1 MPFGPP
7 GVGKTALYHRL
18 IDKEPPGTP
27 ASQYSCGSG
36 TPSTD
41 ILEPPKMIKVT
52 MQLSEL
58 PSQVLTAGNGIWHEI
73 EGFNEQ
79 VNSWLKTVELHV
91 SQQNTC
97 SGSFSEEA
105 TDGSF
110 SEEATDGSF
119 SFAAQMSQSSSYDFV
134 TEALDSQD
142 IDTIHPLNNSS
153 VIFYTDTGGQPEF
166 QEVLP
171 ALVAGPMMFLLV
183 FNLSCGL
190 EKPYDVIYR
199 SQYEEKKVY
208 ESLYTV
214 KEVFMECLA
223 SIASHCRGVAKH
235 DSITTPPISVLT
247 LGTHK
252 DLVKEEDIQ
261 KCNKTLKDTVE
272 NTSLYKENVI
282 EYNDPPDQLII
293 PVDNYAADKNDVT
306 LVRNVIERVIKR
318 APNQFSVTFPVP
330 WLFFQLFLISLKQST
345 ISYSECKM
353 NAKEFNILPKDLF
366 NCLFFLHH
374 KVGTIRYYGE
384 IKELKDI
391 VIIKPAIIFKAIT
404 NLITSTFN
412 IQNVGS
418 FELTTFQQYGLLKE
432 TTIRE
437 KLKSTEITPLQFV
450 ALLKHLCILGPSH
463 NELLGDYF
471 LPCALVHE
479 PKAPESS
486 QESSSLLDSKQ
497 ALLISFEG
505 GFVPKGVFSGILAFL
520 CQQKW
525 KIQLIERKPQLY
537 RDQAS
542 FFVGCNGYIV
552 TIKDTACF
560 LEVYV
565 ANEEANSSD
574 EYEFCE
580 NIGNTLQEGLKNVCI
595 VRQYN
600 ESFQFGFY
608 CQLKNH
614 YKNKQKHVALINTYN
629 SVSACCQNSNQSFGI
644 EKFPHA
650 IKRWFYEE
658 SEAPSQ
664 SKASSNDIS
673 EGMIVHI
680 LI

>member
-18 IDKEPPGTP
+18 VGEKPPGIP
-27 ASQYSCGSG
+27 ASQESCGSG
-36 TPSTD
+36 IPSTD
-41 ILEPPKMIKVT
+41 ILEPPKMIQVT
-52 MQLSEL
+52 MPSKSPPHVLVSEDGTW
-58 PSQVLTAGNGIWHEI
+58 QVIT
-73 EGFNEQ
+73 GFDEQ
-79 VNSWLKTVELHV
+79 VTLWLKTVEEK
-91 SQQNTC
+91 SQQFRQFKKHRL
-97 SGSFSEEA
+97 SYVSEKEA
-105 TDGSF
+105 TDGS
-110 SEEATDGSF
+110 SS
-119 SFAAQMSQSSSYDFV
+119 QQSQSSSFDFV
-134 TEALDSQD
+134 EEALEGKD
-142 IDTIHPLNNSS
+142 INAIDPLHNSS
-153 VIFYTDTGGQPEF
+153 IIYYTDTGGQPEF

-171 ALVAGPMMFLLV
+171 ALVAGPMIFLLV
-183 FNLSCGL
+183 FNTSCGL
-190 EKPYDVIYR
+190 DK
-199 SQYEEKKVY
+199 SYEVAYQSPTEKKL
-208 ESLYTV
+208 LYKSSFTV
-214 KEVFMECLA
+214 KEVFMQCLQ
-223 SIASHCRGVAKH
+223 SIASYRSSISRGVAKH
-235 DSITTPPISVLT
+235 DNITPPPISVLT
-247 LGTHK
+247 VGTHK

-261 KCNKTLKDTVE
+261 KCNKTLKDAIE

-282 EYNDPPDQLII
+282 EYNNPPDEVII
-293 PVDNYAADKNDVT
+293 PVDNYSTDNDAT
-306 LVRNVIERVIKR
+306 LVRKVIERVIKR
-318 APNQFSVTFPVP
+318 TPKSRYSVTLPVP
-330 WLFFQLFLISLKQST
+330 WLALLLFLNSLDEST
-345 ISYSECKM
+345 ISYEDCQTK
-353 NAKEFNILPKDLF
+353 AEEDFKILPEDLLK
-366 NCLFFLHH
+366 CLFFLHH
-374 KVGTIRYYGE
+374 KVGTIRYYEE

-391 VIIKPAIIFKAIT
+391 VIIKPAIIFSAIT

-412 IQNVGS
+412 TENVGS

-432 TTIRE
+432 ATIRE

-450 ALLKHLCILGPSH
+450 ALLKHLCILGPTH
-463 NELLGDYF
+463 DELLGDYF

-479 PKAPESS
+479 PKAPQSS
-486 QESSSLLDSKQ
+486 PLFDSKQ
-497 ALLISFEG
+497 AVLISFEG

-565 ANEEANSSD
+565 ANEEANISN
-574 EYEFCE
+574 ENEFCE
-580 NIGNTLQEGLKNVCI
+580 NISSTLQEGLKNVCI